1 MSFAESRNYGA
12 PRYAVAFQKWQL
24 LRQLSHQGVGR
35 HFMRHYYLAK
45 LGDLVAWPALP
56 AREREMH
63 LAVVP
68 CRSPIREALFLMLPW
83 AFGIWPCRKSP
94 CRSCDHTFQTTT
106 TRTRCSLLS
115 QSELKDANGDLV
127 GIVISFARFASL

>member
-12 PRYAVAFQKWQL
+12 PRRAVAFQKWQL

-56 AREREMH
+56 AGEMH

-68 CRSPIREALFLMLPW
+68 CGSPIREALFLMLPW
-83 AFGIWPCRKSP
+83 AFEI
-94 CRSCDHTFQTTT
+94 
-106 TRTRCSLLS
+106 
-115 QSELKDANGDLV
+115 
-127 GIVISFARFASL
+127 